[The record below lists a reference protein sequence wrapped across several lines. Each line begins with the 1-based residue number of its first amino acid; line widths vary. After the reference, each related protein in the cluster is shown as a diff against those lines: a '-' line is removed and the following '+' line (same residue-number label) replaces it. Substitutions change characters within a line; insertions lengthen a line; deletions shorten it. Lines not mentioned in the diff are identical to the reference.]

1 MSIELHP
8 RQQNSDPAKGGSR
21 KGSSEGS
28 TPSGGGREAG
38 GWLKVPARHD
48 PDASLETVD
57 LSDNEAAA
65 ANLEAFLGADHLYD
79 VSPLPR
85 DESARCSDSS
95 DEGEK
100 AAATKV
106 NRGTVESPSAPENR

>member
-1 MSIELHP
+1 M
-8 RQQNSDPAKGGSR
+8 
-21 KGSSEGS
+21 
-28 TPSGGGREAG
+28 
-38 GWLKVPARHD
+38 PARHD

-100 AAATKV
+100 AAAEAGV
-106 NRGTVESPSAPENR
+106 NRGRPGDSPSEPDNR

>member
-1 MSIELHP
+1 MTTTCSFII
-8 RQQNSDPAKGGSR
+8 S
-21 KGSSEGS
+21 
-28 TPSGGGREAG
+28 
-38 GWLKVPARHD
+38 VPARHD

-85 DESARCSDSS
+85 DESARSSDSS

-100 AAATKV
+100 AAAV
-106 NRGTVESPSAPENR
+106 NRGRPGESPSAPENR